1 MFSVCAI
8 KVILPTFTWGS
19 LSLWTE
25 MSPFLWCY
33 IHLKWNV
40 NLKDSKLLR
49 FIVISSIFFYIFHY
63 ILVNF
68 FVLLKKMLQHFL
80 LALFPSYR
88 KSYHSQNSW
97 YTCSMHPLLFLIKKK
112 FEKFH
117 SSITWKILCR
127 ISCKSLCK
135 YSTNWQEKKNWSR
148 CKHFT
153 FWNLFKTKLL
163 EKEGLIVQ
171 ILQ

>member
-19 LSLWTE
+19 LNLWTE
-25 MSPFLWCY
+25 MGPFLWCY

-40 NLKDSKLLR
+40 NLEDSKLLR
-49 FIVISSIFFYIFHY
+49 FIAISSI
-63 ILVNF
+63 NF
-68 FVLLKKMLQHFL
+68 LRFPLYSGEFLPSPEKKWLQHFL

-97 YTCSMHPLLFLIKKK
+97 CTCILHPLLFLIKKM

-127 ISCKSLCK
+127 ISCKSLCR
-135 YSTNWQEKKNWSR
+135 YSTNWQEKK
-148 CKHFT
+148 
-153 FWNLFKTKLL
+153 
-163 EKEGLIVQ
+163 
-171 ILQ
+171 